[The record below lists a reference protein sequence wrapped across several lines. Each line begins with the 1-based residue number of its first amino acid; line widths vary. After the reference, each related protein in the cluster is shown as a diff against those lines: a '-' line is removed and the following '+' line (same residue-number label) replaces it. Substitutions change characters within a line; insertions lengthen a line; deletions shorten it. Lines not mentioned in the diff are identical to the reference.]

1 MDTTV
6 TDAFNKLFPY
16 LKPINMY
23 DPARSTLMAGISN
36 MGNYAFSSYE
46 NPEVE
51 GLVETTVR
59 ENEIR
64 HFQWYV
70 RSPVVSVC

>member
-1 MDTTV
+1 
-6 TDAFNKLFPY
+6 
-16 LKPINMY
+16 MY

-36 MGNYAFSSYE
+36 MGNYAFSAYE
-46 NPEVE
+46 NAQVD

-70 RSPVVSVC
+70 RSRVASV